1 MAFLSAATSGEGE
14 VDVETEDEVEADPLP
29 EVDTVGD
36 EVAAIAAPEP
46 MSPQR
51 AETVPATVIER
62 NGFIVLVFIVASL
75 AVKILWMGHDGPCR
89 RTSVRDSRFRLLD
102 EAVLPERFQ
111 HAVRIAHPQY
121 D

>member
-1 MAFLSAATSGEGE
+1 MAFLSATTSGEGE
-14 VDVETEDEVEADPLP
+14 VDVETEVEVGADPLP
-29 EVDTVGD
+29 EVDTVGE

-46 MSPQR
+46 MSPQS

-75 AVKILWMGHDGPCR
+75 AVKILWMGHDRPCR
-89 RTSVRDSRFRLLD
+89 RTSVRDSRYRLLD
-102 EAVLPERFQ
+102 EAVLPDRFQ
-111 HAVRIAHPQY
+111 HAVRIAHPRY

>member
-1 MAFLSAATSGEGE
+1 MAFLSVATSGEGA
-14 VDVETEDEVEADPLP
+14 VDVGAEPLP

-51 AETVPATVIER
+51 AVTVPATVIER

-75 AVKILWMGHDGPCR
+75 AV
-89 RTSVRDSRFRLLD
+89 
-102 EAVLPERFQ
+102 
-111 HAVRIAHPQY
+111 
-121 D
+121 